1 MFTLITNNT
10 NKNVRREMVGVTNY
24 LVVPVI
30 MLLEGVH
37 CGSMACIYHPLSE
50 LQKFPAAW
58 NGIPIVVGHPVNS
71 EGIPTSANDPEIINK
86 EKVGTVYNTAFEDS
100 KLIADMYLN
109 FNLLLRADPEIIVKI
124 DSKEG
129 LEISTGMFHDLEDA
143 QGTWNDEEFVGI
155 ARDYRPDHLA
165 LLPNG
170 IGACSISD
178 GCGVVVNI
186 VQGNNSEE
194 KYMDKRKKVKR
205 EEIFNEEIR
214 RILEYKPDVLERPEP
229 WDESKQRTSETSEE
243 HINRLE
249 KIKQNKSD
257 NEDPDSVLEIPGYW
271 NE

>member
-10 NKNVRREMVGVTNY
+10 NKNVRREMVGAINY

-37 CGSMACIYHPLSE
+37 CGSMACIYHPISE
-50 LQKFPAAW
+50 LQKFPASW

-71 EGIPTSANDPEIINK
+71 EGIPTSANDPEIIQK

-109 FNLLLRADPEIIVKI
+109 FNLLLRADPELIVKI

-129 LEISTGMFHDLEDA
+129 LEISTGMFHDLEHT

-170 IGACSISD
+170 IGACSIAD

-186 VQGNNSEE
+186 VQRNNSEE
-194 KYMDKRKKVKR
+194 KYMDKRRKVKK
-205 EEIFNEEIR
+205 EGIFKEEIR
-214 RILEYKPDVLERPEP
+214 QILENEPEVLEMPDPWEETIKRPG
-229 WDESKQRTSETSEE
+229 ETSEQ
-243 HINRLE
+243 HLDRLE
-249 KIKQNKSD
+249 KIEKDK
-257 NEDPDSVLEIPGYW
+257 NEDPNSVLEMPKLW
-271 NE
+271 PR